1 MRPAA
6 TLCLLLTAAGDA
18 GLGQQPTPRQSDLV
32 IRTETALIE
41 VEVRVTDRKGK
52 PVTDLERQD
61 FTVLENGKG
70 QEIGTFEF
78 VPNRT
83 RTSREASVE
92 PSDPSRPAQ
101 SSPVEG
107 PSPKTT
113 WVYIASRVG
122 ELQRKDTHRAI
133 KGFIE
138 THLQPGM
145 QVSLQGLPFTSDK
158 RRLLDMVDKM
168 LHQGGRDGIP
178 SFVELA
184 TARIDEEV
192 ANLTAFTGVT
202 SPVSLSTAP
211 LMAHTQRVHLER
223 TLIEGYTSLVNQL
236 SVFPG
241 KKILVLFSRGLRFDR
256 ENAVYLE
263 QFEAAAMRG
272 RVTLHAIDVRGLV
285 AMVRGG
291 AVSDSFKVES
301 PTSDSA
307 FGGLGLPAFL
317 DPTLADKPFSP
328 EDLRFSQQG
337 LMSLAEATG
346 GKAVV
351 NDNDLGVVFR
361 NVTEEMGG
369 YYLLGY
375 YPNDTSQQGR
385 FRKLEVSINRP
396 KLTLSFRRG
405 YFEEKEFSEQTD
417 ADKRRALERLLY
429 SNATHREIPLRAGY
443 EFFRG
448 ENGRATVAYCVG
460 IESRFIPAKT
470 TKKGM
475 QMELVMLMS
484 AEPEDEFRLSVFDD
498 QTVQLTLKPD
508 EFKRMQADDSAML
521 QFPSTVS
528 LAPGK
533 YRWRIVVRDET
544 GGKAG
549 TFQSTVEV
557 PDFQG
562 TISPSSLLLTERMVT
577 TSPDTDDE
585 EAEEEARGI
594 EIDRM
599 RFHAQ
604 PTNVFRRG
612 GSIYMVYGLYNVPDE
627 LLQSPPA
634 PRVFLL
640 LGEKQID
647 RPPFRSYE
655 VFPSKERKQL
665 HYVSTLDTSALEP
678 GAYKLVVPL
687 PDGQNAIFR
696 DFTVKK

>member
-1 MRPAA
+1 MRLAP
-6 TLCLLLTAAGDA
+6 TIGLLLAAA
-18 GLGQQPTPRQSDLV
+18 ALAQQTPPPQPSELV

-41 VEVRVTDRKGK
+41 VEVRVTGRKGK
-52 PVTDLERQD
+52 PVTDLERHD
-61 FTVLENGKG
+61 FTLLENGER

-83 RTSREASVE
+83 RTSVEASAGASQ
-92 PSDPSRPAQ
+92 PSKPAQ
-101 SSPVEG
+101 PSPVEG
-107 PSPKTT
+107 PPRNTT
-113 WVYIASRVG
+113 WVYIASRIG
-122 ELQRKDTHRAI
+122 APQRKDTHRAI
-133 KGFIE
+133 KSFIE
-138 THLQPGM
+138 TDLQPGM
-145 QVSLQGLPFTSDK
+145 QVSLQGLPFTPDK

-192 ANLTAFTGVT
+192 ANLTKFTGVT

-301 PTSDSA
+301 PTSDST

-317 DPTLADKPFSP
+317 DPTLADK
-328 EDLRFSQQG
+328 
-337 LMSLAEATG
+337 
-346 GKAVV
+346 
-351 NDNDLGVVFR
+351 
-361 NVTEEMGG
+361 
-369 YYLLGY
+369 
-375 YPNDTSQQGR
+375 
-385 FRKLEVSINRP
+385 
-396 KLTLSFRRG
+396 
-405 YFEEKEFSEQTD
+405 
-417 ADKRRALERLLY
+417 RRALERLLY
-429 SNATHREIPLRAGY
+429 SNASHREIPLRVGY

-460 IESRFIPAKT
+460 IESRFIPAKM

-484 AEPEDEFRLSVFDD
+484 AAPEDKFRLSVFDD

-521 QFPSTVS
+521 QFPSTLS

-533 YRWRIVVRDET
+533 YRWRIVVRDEA

-562 TISPSSLLLTERMVT
+562 TTSPSSLLLTERMVT

-604 PTNVFRRG
+604 PANVFRHG

-627 LLQSPPA
+627 FLQSPPA

-640 LGEKQID
+640 QGEMQID
-647 RPPFRSYE
+647 SPPFRSYE
-655 VFPSKERKQL
+655 VFPSKERKEL
-665 HYVSTLDTSALEP
+665 HYVATLDTGSLEP
-678 GAYKLVVPL
+678 GLYKLVVPL